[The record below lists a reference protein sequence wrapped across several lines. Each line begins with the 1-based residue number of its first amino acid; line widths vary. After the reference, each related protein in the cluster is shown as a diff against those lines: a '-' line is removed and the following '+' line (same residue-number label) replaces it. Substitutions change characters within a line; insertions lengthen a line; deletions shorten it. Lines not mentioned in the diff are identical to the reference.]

1 MVSEHMS
8 LIGLSGLLVAH
19 ESGTLLILDT
29 FEPGAGHVASIGVDV
44 QACTS
49 ALTETRFGGAMFE
62 YFGVDFLSQSLPGA
76 SEG

>member
-19 ESGTLLILDT
+19 ERGTLPILDK
-29 FEPGAGHVASIGVDV
+29 FKPGAGHVASMGADV

-49 ALTETRFGGAMFE
+49 AVKETRFSGAMFE
-62 YFGVDFLSQSLPGA
+62 YFGVDLLSQSLPGA
-76 SEG
+76 TEG